1 MYFTLVFTA
10 SHDTYKQCI
19 SASVKSGMNS
29 TESCR
34 DSADCPDV
42 DISLRPS
49 GLCVWGGG
57 GCDWATGHTDKE
69 GGRGRGEVCPTA
81 GTTIPLPG
89 EPRLVQAG
97 TLESTTASSDEAVSP
112 DGARIKQ

>member
-10 SHDTYKQCI
+10 SHDTDKQCI

-34 DSADCPDV
+34 DRADCPDV

-57 GCDWATGHTDKE
+57 VVIGLPDTLIRRGGE
-69 GGRGRGEVCPTA
+69 GGGRSVLQTGRAHV
-81 GTTIPLPG
+81 
-89 EPRLVQAG
+89 
-97 TLESTTASSDEAVSP
+97 
-112 DGARIKQ
+112 